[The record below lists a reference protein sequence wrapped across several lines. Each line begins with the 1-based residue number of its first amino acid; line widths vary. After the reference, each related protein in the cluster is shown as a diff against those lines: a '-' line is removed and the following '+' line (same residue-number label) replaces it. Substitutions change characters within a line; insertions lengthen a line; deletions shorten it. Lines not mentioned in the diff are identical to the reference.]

1 MKQYTYC
8 MYIVVTHVRILIGAS
23 VRAAFHRKDTPST
36 SADSSP
42 TQTQTGEGATESDYA
57 TIRQNHSVNN
67 RLTAQREEVKYDLP
81 HRGSHSSTMSQD
93 SSENIQPFPVSS
105 DRGLY
110 DLWNNNNSLLIFNG
124 TAYNI
129 ANLLIQLQQ

>member
-1 MKQYTYC
+1 MKQYIYC
-8 MYIVVTHVRILIGAS
+8 MYIVVMHVWILVGAL
-23 VRAAFHRKDTPST
+23 VRAGFHRKDTPST
-36 SADSSP
+36 SADTSP
-42 TQTQTGEGATESDYA
+42 TQTQTGEGGAESDYA

-93 SSENIQPFPVSS
+93 SNENIQPFPVSK

-110 DLWNNNNSLLIFNG
+110 NIWNG
-124 TAYNI
+124 TI
-129 ANLLIQLQQ
+129 VL